1 MSQRKIIQTSNQT
14 LRYLIASVGFMLWLM
29 SSGISIVHAQEHT
42 LLDEHHCQL
51 CFIVEN
57 SSSEAASH
65 HVALVSF
72 DSLTLIIT
80 SIKVTTAFITPIFLS
95 NRYPPV
101 ILRS

>member
-1 MSQRKIIQTSNQT
+1 MSQREIIQTSNQT
-14 LRYLIASVGFMLWLM
+14 LRHLIASVGLMLWLL
-29 SSGISIVHAQEHT
+29 SSGISIAHAQEHT

-65 HVALVSF
+65 HVALLNF

-80 SIKVTTAFITPIFLS
+80 SIKVTTAFINPIPLS
-95 NRYPPV
+95 NRDPPV
-101 ILRS
+101 ILLS